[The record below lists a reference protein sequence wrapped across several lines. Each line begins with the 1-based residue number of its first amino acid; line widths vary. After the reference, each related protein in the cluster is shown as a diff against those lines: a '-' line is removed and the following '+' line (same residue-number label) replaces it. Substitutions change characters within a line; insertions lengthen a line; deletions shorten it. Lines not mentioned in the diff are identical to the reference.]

1 MIDLPFSE
9 DEQLNTELILSLNPT
24 TKPLHLQ
31 RTDPSLTTLPNAPR
45 VHLDPRSTLTHLTNT
60 LLTPELNTL
69 SPHLWLVS
77 TPSHATSPLYTTTSY
92 AAGSP

>member
-9 DEQLNTELILSLNPT
+9 NEQLNTELILSLNPT

-45 VHLDPRSTLTHLTNT
+45 VHLDPVSTLTHLTNT
-60 LLTPELNTL
+60 LLTPG
-69 SPHLWLVS
+69 S
-77 TPSHATSPLYTTTSY
+77 TPYPLTSGSSPLLPTAASPLYTTTSY